1 MSLWTLEEKEEGQVE
16 LFDPDLKINHIT
28 RLREIGLEEGERVVC
43 LKVLPFGGPRIFQ
56 MRDGVFSLE
65 GSLGRKVFVRKV

>member
-1 MSLWTLEEKEEGQVE
+1 MSLWMLREREGGQVE
-16 LFDPDLKINHIT
+16 LFDAHLERNCAT

-43 LKVLPFGGPRIFQ
+43 LKILPFGGPRVFQ

-65 GSLGRKVFVRKV
+65 QSLARKVFVRKI